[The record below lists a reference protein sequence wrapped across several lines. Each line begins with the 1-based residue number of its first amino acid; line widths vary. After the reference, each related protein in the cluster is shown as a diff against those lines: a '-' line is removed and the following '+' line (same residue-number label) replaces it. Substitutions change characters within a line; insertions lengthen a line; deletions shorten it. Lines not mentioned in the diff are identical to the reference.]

1 MMGDWKKKWVVVV
14 VVTTLVF
21 AAGLQAA
28 AQQEEGLSKE
38 PTAAAMMADFV
49 LVRPLSLVATA
60 VGTVFFVASLPFSV
74 PGGNTKAVFTKLV
87 TEPAKFTFKRPLGT
101 VD

>member
-1 MMGDWKKKWVVVV
+1 MMGDWKKKWVAFVLVMA
-14 VVTTLVF
+14 LVF
-21 AAGLQAA
+21 GAGLQAA
-28 AQQEEGLSKE
+28 AEEEGWSKE

-60 VGTVFFVASLPFSV
+60 VGTVFFVASLPFSA

-87 TEPAKFTFKRPLGT
+87 AEPAKFTFKRPLGT